1 LLTQSNERGLPRV
14 PIADPESRNGGNMMS
29 QVVEQGQSDK
39 KGEIACKFGNTE
51 LRNLRNIYGRA
62 FGVGLPEHM
71 RLSELI
77 GRMEDRGLWQL
88 YGHYGDGSLERRI
101 REAGG

>member
-1 LLTQSNERGLPRV
+1 MNQ
-14 PIADPESRNGGNMMS
+14 A
-29 QVVEQGQSDK
+29 VEQGQSDK
-39 KGEIACKFGNTE
+39 NGDIARKFGKTE
-51 LRNLRNIYGRA
+51 LRTLRNIYGRA

-77 GRMEDRGLWQL
+77 GRMEERGLWQL
-88 YGHYGDGSLERRI
+88 YGHYDDGSLGRRI